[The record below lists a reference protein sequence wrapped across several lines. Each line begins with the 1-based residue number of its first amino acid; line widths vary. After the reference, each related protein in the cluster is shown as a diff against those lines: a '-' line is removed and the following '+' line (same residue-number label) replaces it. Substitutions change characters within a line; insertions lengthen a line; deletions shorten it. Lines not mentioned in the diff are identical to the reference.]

1 MPAKARSGAR
11 FGSPGGAG
19 PPETFDTHPFGYA
32 YLDRHKICRF
42 ANRRFAAAHGLT
54 PEEIR
59 GKSMEA
65 LPGREFRDL
74 CEPFFVAAL
83 AGEMQDFVHSARHAD
98 GRRMTVRTILRP
110 DLHRDGTV
118 EGVYLCSVNTA
129 RPDAEEALSA
139 CLCEAPESLCRAARL
154 DAALPVPDPAPMGRP
169 APGSRGLVLVV
180 DDDAAL
186 RGAIRRRLLRAGYRV
201 EEASGTAEALQR
213 LADLPDLRALV
224 SDVVMEG
231 PTGFALAQAASRLRP
246 GLGIVLMSG
255 LEGLAARH
263 IGGAAFPLLRKP
275 FEPEELVRAIEA
287 VAPPVEGGPSG

>member
-1 MPAKARSGAR
+1 MPAKARAGAR
-11 FGSPGGAG
+11 CGAHGGAG
-19 PPETFDTHPFGYA
+19 PPEAFDTQPFGFA
-32 YLDRHKICRF
+32 YLDRQKICRF

-59 GKSMEA
+59 GKSMDA
-65 LPGREFRDL
+65 LPGRDIRDL
-74 CEPFFVAAL
+74 CEPFFAAAL
-83 AGEMQDFVHSARHAD
+83 AGETQDFIHPARHAD
-98 GRRMTVRTILRP
+98 GRRMTVRTILQP
-110 DLHRDGTV
+110 DAHPGGAV
-118 EGVYLCSVNTA
+118 GGVYLCSVNTA
-129 RPDAEEALSA
+129 RPTADEALAA
-139 CLCEAPESLCRAARL
+139 CLCEASEGLRRAADL
-154 DAALPVPDPAPMGRP
+154 DETLPAPVPAPMDRP

-201 EEASGTAEALQR
+201 EEASGTVEALQR

-275 FEPEELVRAIEA
+275 FEPEDLVRAIEA
-287 VAPPVEGGPSG
+287 VAPPVEGDPSG

>member
-1 MPAKARSGAR
+1 MPAKARAGAR
-11 FGSPGGAG
+11 CGAHGGAG
-19 PPETFDTHPFGYA
+19 PPEAFDTQPFGFA
-32 YLDRHKICRF
+32 YLDRQKICRF

-59 GKSMEA
+59 GKSMDA
-65 LPGREFRDL
+65 LPGRDVRDL
-74 CEPFFVAAL
+74 CEPFFAAAL
-83 AGEMQDFVHSARHAD
+83 AGETQDFIHPARHAD

-110 DLHRDGTV
+110 DVHRGGAV
-118 EGVYLCSVNTA
+118 EGMYLCSVNTA
-129 RPDAEEALSA
+129 RPAADEALAA
-139 CLCEAPESLCRAARL
+139 CLCEAPEDLRRAGL
-154 DAALPVPDPAPMGRP
+154 DEAIPAPGSAPMARP

-275 FEPEELVRAIEA
+275 FEPEDLVRAIEA
-287 VAPPVEGGPSG
+287 VAPPVEGDPSG